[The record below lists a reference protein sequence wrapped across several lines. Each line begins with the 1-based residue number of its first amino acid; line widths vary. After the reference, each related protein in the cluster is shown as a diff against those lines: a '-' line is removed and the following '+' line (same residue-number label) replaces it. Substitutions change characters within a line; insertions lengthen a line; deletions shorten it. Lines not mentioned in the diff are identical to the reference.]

1 MINILFFNFLIV
13 QEAIISITSLI
24 IAIISAGIAIWQ
36 WILSKQQLEQAKNT
50 KNETDKLLSI
60 INEKVNKIE
69 LISDETRKD
78 IKEQIS
84 KMIDKNDE
92 NFKELL
98 KNSSKSNEI
107 QMVSTLAPLMQ
118 NPELFNN
125 IIQLWENMNKDR
137 Q

>member
-1 MINILFFNFLIV
+1 M

-36 WILSKQQLEQAKNT
+36 WILSKKQLEQAKNT

-125 IIQLWENMNKDR
+125 IIQLWKNMNKDR

>member
-1 MINILFFNFLIV
+1 M
-13 QEAIISITSLI
+13 QEVIISITSLI

-36 WILSKQQLEQAKNT
+36 WILSKKQLEQAKNT

>member
-1 MINILFFNFLIV
+1 M
-13 QEAIISITSLI
+13 
-24 IAIISAGIAIWQ
+24 
-36 WILSKQQLEQAKNT
+36 
-50 KNETDKLLSI
+50 
-60 INEKVNKIE
+60 NKIE

-125 IIQLWENMNKDR
+125 IIQL
-137 Q
+137 

>member
-1 MINILFFNFLIV
+1 M

>member
-1 MINILFFNFLIV
+1 
-13 QEAIISITSLI
+13 
-24 IAIISAGIAIWQ
+24 
-36 WILSKQQLEQAKNT
+36 
-50 KNETDKLLSI
+50 
-60 INEKVNKIE
+60 VNKIE

-125 IIQLWENMNKDR
+125 IIQL
-137 Q
+137 

>member
-1 MINILFFNFLIV
+1 M

-125 IIQLWENMNKDR
+125 IIQLWKNMNKDR